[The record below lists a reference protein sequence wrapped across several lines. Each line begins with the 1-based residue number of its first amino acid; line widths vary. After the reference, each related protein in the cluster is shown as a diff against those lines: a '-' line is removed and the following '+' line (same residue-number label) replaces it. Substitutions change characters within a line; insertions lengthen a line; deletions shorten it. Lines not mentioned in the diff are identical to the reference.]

1 MTAAEKFP
9 GLHVEHYA
17 IEGKGWT
24 WNAFIH
30 GVQVKSGDFFA
41 TPELG
46 RNSAMM
52 WLARSH
58 ESVARICRAADA
70 TPAAPR
76 TEATAAGLQTVIP
89 GAEKRQ
95 RPAAVQTEFLF

>member
-1 MTAAEKFP
+1 MASAEKFP
-9 GLHVEHYA
+9 GLEVEHYQ

-52 WLARSH
+52 WLARAADSM
-58 ESVARICRAADA
+58 ERICKPGLA
-70 TPAAPR
+70 TEI
-76 TEATAAGLQTVIP
+76 TTAGRQTVIP

-95 RPAAVQTEFLF
+95 RPTAVQLDLLF

>member
-9 GLHVEHYA
+9 GLVVEHYA

-52 WLARSH
+52 WLARAAD
-58 ESVARICRAADA
+58 SVERICRPDLQTEI
-70 TPAAPR
+70 TPAGR
-76 TEATAAGLQTVIP
+76 QTVIP

-95 RPAAVQTEFLF
+95 IPKARQLDLLL